1 MTEATKQRIEAA
13 LRSHKV
19 VLFMKGVPDFPQC
32 GFSARAAECLERL
45 GVPFTAFDVLADRE
59 LREGIKEYASWPT
72 LPQLYIEGELIGGSD
87 IVTELFESGELKA
100 KLEQAGAL

>member
-1 MTEATKQRIEAA
+1 MTDETKQRVETAI
-13 LRSHKV
+13 RSHKV

-45 GVPFTAFDVLADRE
+45 GVQFAAFDVLPDRE
-59 LREGIKEYASWPT
+59 LREAIKEYSRWPT

-87 IVTELFESGELKA
+87 IVTELFQSGELKV

>member
-1 MTEATKQRIEAA
+1 MTEATKQRIETA

-45 GVPFTAFDVLADRE
+45 GVAFTAFDVLADRE

-72 LPQLYIEGELIGGSD
+72 LPQLFIEGELIGGSD